1 MSSPHILLLGAGK
14 SASTLIQYLH
24 SIAEKEHWQ
33 VTVADKDLDTVQ
45 KKLLPYPHLTA
56 SPIDIDN
63 REQRQLIIGKANLV
77 ISLLP
82 PPLQILLA
90 TDCLDA
96 GKHFFS
102 ASYTDPALLPMAD
115 AIADKNLLFLMEMGL
130 DPGID
135 HMSAMELIHR
145 IRSAGGKITGFASH
159 CGGLVA
165 PASDDN
171 PWHYKFSWN
180 PRNVILAGKAGAVF
194 QQNGKVTKIGYE
206 ELFSFHQPVQ
216 IDGIGELST
225 YPNRDSLSYMPLYGL
240 EEAETFIRTTL
251 RYPSFCRGWQWLI
264 QLGCTR
270 EGNTILTEG
279 LTHRAYFQQHVNN
292 SGYKREDLPS
302 DLFPLFQSIGWE
314 DDALIECNSG
324 SSADIL
330 QWILEKRWALQS
342 GDRDMIVMLHELDYL
357 SGNKK
362 FRLESQLVVEGDDSL
377 HTAMAKTVGLPL
389 GIAAV
394 LTLKGVIQSRGLH
407 VPVQP
412 DIYQPVLQ
420 ELEKHGIRFKEKLQE
435 VN

>member
-1 MSSPHILLLGAGK
+1 MSPVHILLLGAGK
-14 SASTLIQYLH
+14 SATTLIQYLH
-24 SIAEKEHWQ
+24 SIAEKEKWQ
-33 VTVADKDLDTVQ
+33 VTVADKDLTTVQ
-45 KKLLPYPHLTA
+45 EKLLPYPLLTA
-56 SPIDIDN
+56 AQIDIDN
-63 REQRQLIIGKANLV
+63 PEQRQSIIVKASLV

-82 PPLQILLA
+82 PPLQKTVA
-90 TDCLDA
+90 NDCLQA
-96 GKHFFS
+96 GIHFFS
-102 ASYTDPALLPMAD
+102 ASYIDPALLPMAS

-145 IRSAGGKITGFASH
+145 VRGNGGKITGFASH

-194 QQNGKVTKIGYE
+194 QQNGKVINLGYK

-216 IDGIGELST
+216 IDGIGELAT

-240 EEAETFIRTTL
+240 EEAATFIRTTL
-251 RYPSFCRGWQWLI
+251 RYPAFCKGWQWLI
-264 QLGCTR
+264 DLGCTQ
-270 EGNTILTEG
+270 EGNTMQTDK
-279 LTHRAYFQQHVNN
+279 LTHRAYFAMHVLQ
-292 SGYKREDLPS
+292 SGHRQEDIPS
-302 DLFPLFQSIGWE
+302 DMLSLLQSIGWE
-314 DDALIECNSG
+314 DDTFIECNPG

-330 QWILEKRWALQS
+330 QWILEKRWALRP

-357 SGNKK
+357 SDNKK
-362 FRLESQLVVEGDDSL
+362 YRLQSQLVVEGDDSL

-394 LTLKGVIQSRGLH
+394 LTLKGVIKSRGLH

-412 DIYQPVLQ
+412 DIYQPVLRALDEQ
-420 ELEKHGIRFKEKLQE
+420 GIRFKERVLE
-435 VN
+435 IN

>member
-14 SASTLIQYLH
+14 SATTLIQYLN

-33 VTVADKDLDTVQ
+33 VTVADKDLAIVQ
-45 KKLLPYPHLTA
+45 KKLIPYPHLTA
-56 SPIDIDN
+56 TQIDIDN
-63 REQRQLIIGKANLV
+63 REQRQLIIGKASLV

-82 PPLQILLA
+82 PPLQITVA
-90 TDCLDA
+90 TDCLEA

-102 ASYTDPALLPMAD
+102 ASYTDPALLPMAS

-145 IRSAGGKITGFASH
+145 IRSKGGKITGFASH

-194 QQNGKVTKIGYE
+194 LQNGNVTRIGYE

-216 IDGIGELST
+216 IDGIGELAT

-240 EEAETFIRTTL
+240 EDAETFIRTTL
-251 RYPSFCRGWQWLI
+251 RYPAFCRGWQWLI
-264 QLGCTR
+264 QLGCTQ
-270 EGNTILTEG
+270 EGNTIITEG
-279 LTHRAYFQQHVNN
+279 LTHRAYFQLHLNR
-292 SGYKREDLPS
+292 SGYKWEDIPS
-302 DLFPLFQSIGWE
+302 DLHPLLQAIGW
-314 DDALIECNSG
+314 DDDVLIGCNSG

-330 QWILEKRWALQS
+330 QWILEKRWALS
-342 GDRDMIVMLHELDYL
+342 PSDRDMIVMLHELDYL
-357 SGNKK
+357 SDHKK
-362 FRLESQLVVEGDDSL
+362 FRLQSQLVVEGDDNL

-394 LTLKGVIQSRGLH
+394 LTLKGVIKSKGLH
-407 VPVQP
+407 LPVQP

-420 ELEKHGIRFKEKLQE
+420 ELEKQGICFREKIQE
-435 VN
+435 LS

>member
-14 SASTLIQYLH
+14 SATTLIQYLN

-33 VTVADKDLDTVQ
+33 VTVADKDLGIVQ
-45 KKLLPYPHLTA
+45 KKLIPYPHLTA
-56 SPIDIDN
+56 TQIDIDN
-63 REQRQLIIGKANLV
+63 REQRQLIIGKASLV

-82 PPLQILLA
+82 PPLQITVA
-90 TDCLDA
+90 TDCLEA

-102 ASYTDPALLPMAD
+102 ASYTDPALLPMAS

-145 IRSAGGKITGFASH
+145 IRSKGGKITGFASH

-194 QQNGKVTKIGYE
+194 LQNGNVTRIGYE

-216 IDGIGELST
+216 IDGIGELAT

-240 EEAETFIRTTL
+240 EDAETFIRTTL
-251 RYPSFCRGWQWLI
+251 RYPAFCRGWQWLI
-264 QLGCTR
+264 QLGCTQ
-270 EGNTILTEG
+270 EGNTIITEG
-279 LTHRAYFQQHVNN
+279 LTHRAYFQLHLNR
-292 SGYKREDLPS
+292 SGYKWEDIPS
-302 DLFPLFQSIGWE
+302 DLHPLLQAIGW
-314 DDALIECNSG
+314 DDDVLIGCNSG

-330 QWILEKRWALQS
+330 QWILEKRWALS
-342 GDRDMIVMLHELDYL
+342 PSDRDMIVMLHELDYL
-357 SGNKK
+357 SDHKK
-362 FRLESQLVVEGDDSL
+362 FRLQSQLVVEGDDNL

-394 LTLKGVIQSRGLH
+394 LTLKGVIKSKGLH
-407 VPVQP
+407 LPVQP

-420 ELEKHGIRFKEKLQE
+420 ELEKQGICFREKIQE
-435 VN
+435 LS

>member
-1 MSSPHILLLGAGK
+1 MSSNHILLLGAGK
-14 SASTLIQYLH
+14 SASTLIQYLQ
-24 SIAEKEHWQ
+24 SIAEKENWQ
-33 VTVADKDLDTVQ
+33 VTVADKDLKTVEE
-45 KKLLPYPHLTA
+45 KLLPYPLLTA
-56 SPIDIDN
+56 AQIDINN
-63 REQRQLIIGKANLV
+63 REQRQQIIASASLV

-82 PPLQILLA
+82 PPLQITVA
-90 TDCLDA
+90 NDCLEA

-102 ASYTDPALLPMAD
+102 ASYTDPALLPIAG

-145 IRSAGGKITGFASH
+145 IRSEGGKITGFASH

-165 PASDDN
+165 PSSDNN

-194 QQNGKVTKIGYE
+194 QQNGNVTKLGYE
-206 ELFSFHQPVQ
+206 ELFSFDQPVQ
-216 IDGIGELST
+216 IEGIGELST

-240 EEAETFIRTTL
+240 EDAETFIRTTL

-264 QLGCTR
+264 QLGCTQ
-270 EGNTILTEG
+270 EGNTISTES
-279 LTHRAYFQQHVNN
+279 LTHRAYFQLHLSH
-292 SGYKREDLPS
+292 SGYKGEEIPS
-302 DLFPLFQSIGWE
+302 DLHTLLQSIGWE

-330 QWILEKRWALQS
+330 QWILEKRWILRP
-342 GDRDMIVMLHELDYL
+342 GDRDMIVMLHELDYI
-357 SGNKK
+357 SDHKK
-362 FRLESQLVVEGDDSL
+362 FRLQSQLVVEGDDSL

-407 VPVQP
+407 VPVLP

-420 ELEKHGIRFKEKLQE
+420 ELEELGIRFREKLLE
-435 VN
+435 LN